1 MAQDENLVELAGRLA
16 EAGHPEMAAQVLAY
30 GTPKP
35 EPAPEPEPA
44 EEPEPDVRHVTVRG
58 VDLDVDA
65 RALSSWDVTRCIA
78 RMQSDSTDEA
88 DKMVA
93 AVELADL
100 LFDKGAMGRIVG
112 SLGGRGV
119 AQTSDVVSFIGDVF
133 AELAPKA

>member
-1 MAQDENLVELAGRLA
+1 MAQDENLVKLAGMLA
-16 EAGHPEMAAQVLAY
+16 EAGHPEMAAQVLA
-30 GTPKP
+30 PK
-35 EPAPEPEPA
+35 APEPEPSPAPGQEA
-44 EEPEPDVRHVTVRG
+44 EPAADVRHVTVRG

-65 RALSSWDVTRCIA
+65 RALTSWDVTRCIA

-93 AVELADL
+93 AVDLADL
-100 LFDKGAMGRIVG
+100 IFDKGAMGRIVD